1 MSKQT
6 IKGTENVDELISKV
20 FVHVKK
26 VINSA
31 SINDFRH
38 NKLRRQQKLLFFLY
52 KFDIFGLLI
61 FCIIENFKY
70 SQIEKFR
77 DGIIDDHASGTIS
90 DVIKRNINVNV
101 IDEIENIKL
110 SRFYS
115 FIGFFQL
122 YKHIINAYRNSKPD
136 NFIVFT
142 RCALISKITIKYYYY
157 LKMSK
162 PKYVLIS
169 DTNDPKRMALGLI
182 SEILNVPV
190 YVFSVVRVGLR
201 IFHPFKV
208 NTYFCWTK
216 EQAEYLQTHTQSNAI
231 VMSTSIINLK
241 LLSADISKLKIG
253 LLLSAKYKYKEI
265 QNFIIELKI
274 KFGIENIQVR
284 PHPGKHNK
292 ELQFGNCEVR
302 DWRES
307 LKDYF
312 VSVDCV
318 FAPNTDAMV
327 DSLLNGVP
335 VIYVHQL
342 GEGSYDMSG
351 LVEKGLVMPYSSVVS
366 FPESIS
372 NFYGS
377 NNFKNAMNYLTDNS
391 CISNTEEKKCVISI
405 LNL

>member
-1 MSKQT
+1 M
-6 IKGTENVDELISKV
+6 
-20 FVHVKK
+20 
-26 VINSA
+26 
-31 SINDFRH
+31 
-38 NKLRRQQKLLFFLY
+38 
-52 KFDIFGLLI
+52 
-61 FCIIENFKY
+61 
-70 SQIEKFR
+70 
-77 DGIIDDHASGTIS
+77 
-90 DVIKRNINVNV
+90 
-101 IDEIENIKL
+101 
-110 SRFYS
+110 
-115 FIGFFQL
+115 
-122 YKHIINAYRNSKPD
+122 
-136 NFIVFT
+136 
-142 RCALISKITIKYYYY
+142 
-157 LKMSK
+157 
-162 PKYVLIS
+162 
-169 DTNDPKRMALGLI
+169 
-182 SEILNVPV
+182 
-190 YVFSVVRVGLR
+190 
-201 IFHPFKV
+201 
-208 NTYFCWTK
+208 
-216 EQAEYLQTHTQSNAI
+216 
-231 VMSTSIINLK
+231 
-241 LLSADISKLKIG
+241 
-253 LLLSAKYKYKEI
+253 
-265 QNFIIELKI
+265 KI